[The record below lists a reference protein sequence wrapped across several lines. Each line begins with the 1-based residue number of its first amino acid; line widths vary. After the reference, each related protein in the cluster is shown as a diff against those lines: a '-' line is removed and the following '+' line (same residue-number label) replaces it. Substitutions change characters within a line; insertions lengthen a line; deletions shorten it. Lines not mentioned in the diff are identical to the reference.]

1 MLVHGIQH
9 QRDVGGEQIVHLVAE
24 RGFAKQFRSSY
35 KITDSHVEVSIARR
49 PVGDARERMSHQYV
63 LQHYQVLILVFFKR
77 KKLKWYNSP

>member
-1 MLVHGIQH
+1 
-9 QRDVGGEQIVHLVAE
+9 
-24 RGFAKQFRSSY
+24 
-35 KITDSHVEVSIARR
+35 VEVSIARR